1 MELEAI
7 GALDRGGDIEK
18 ELLKANLETNLKAK
32 TEDYGDNLIV
42 DYAGYKF
49 LIEQDGNVMF
59 WDGEATVANAPKLT
73 KGMIPVK
80 YNVTS
85 QKWQICLQND
95 EEWYSYTQEDKK
107 WANVMLCD
115 GKYNEST
122 AVGTEVAEEDLGSMF
137 VWIPR
142 FSYKITK
149 GYHQN
154 SGELNVQWVSGKSY
168 SYVNE
173 TGELKK
179 ARNGNDDGVI
189 TSSGYTDYVVHP
201 AFTDGSSNQ
210 YSNGEWRQE
219 ITGLWVAKFQ
229 AGIHTTDNDTS
240 KRVAEVNNFYYPI
253 FKGRKY
259 GYNYVTVSEAYKLS
273 LGLSNKENPYGLT
286 ANSNSHLMKNSEWGA
301 AAYLSI
307 SQYGY
312 SNGSSNNEKYKNN
325 LSIVS
330 GSNMTAS
337 PVTNPNNSSWK
348 ITGITGYSATSGK
361 AAENVMTYTST
372 TDFTDSVTGT
382 NGTSYAWNNVEN
394 GKDTGHGT
402 KSSTTGNIY
411 GIYDMGGCLSDYIST
426 YVNAEGVTYLTT
438 YGGAF
443 ANGQS
448 TYLATAYPYN
458 PTTADY
464 KDFNSAYPGFSKI
477 FGDAIYEVSSDV
489 GETNA
494 WFGQALENDAG
505 IGEVFFPRGGVWYTR
520 CKSCR
525 ASAACMTLMGVLVM
539 ILAFVACS

>member
-1 MELEAI
+1 MEAI
-7 GALDRGGDIEK
+7 GVLDRNGNIEK
-18 ELLKANLETNLKAK
+18 ELLKTNLETNLKAE

-42 DYAGYKF
+42 EYAGYKF
-49 LIEQDGNVMF
+49 LVEQDGNVIF
-59 WDGEATVANAPKLT
+59 WDGGATVANAPKLT

-85 QKWQICLQND
+85 QKWVICSQND
-95 EEWYSYTQEDKK
+95 EGWYSYTQEDKK

-168 SYVNE
+168 SYVDE

-179 ARNGNDDGVI
+179 AKNGNDEGVI
-189 TSSGYTDYVVHP
+189 TTSGYTDYVVHP
-201 AFTDGSSNQ
+201 AFTDGSSNE

-219 ITGLWVAKFQ
+219 ITGIWVAKFQ
-229 AGIHTTDNDTS
+229 AGIHTTDKDTN
-240 KRVAEVNNFYYPI
+240 KRVAEVNNYYYPV

-259 GYNYVTVSEAYKLS
+259 GYSYVTVSEAYKLS
-273 LGLSNKENPYGLT
+273 QNLGSAQNPYGLT
-286 ANSNSHLMKNSEWGA
+286 ITSNSHLMKNSEWGA

-325 LSIVS
+325 LSIAS
-330 GSNMTAS
+330 ASNVAVS
-337 PVTNPNNSSWK
+337 PVSHPNNSGWK
-348 ITGITGYSATSGK
+348 IAGITGYSATSGK
-361 AAENVMTYTST
+361 AAENVMTFTST

-382 NGTSYAWNNVEN
+382 NGTSYAWNNVET
-394 GKDTGHGT
+394 GKDVGNGT

-411 GIYDMGGCLSDYIST
+411 GIYDMGGCLADYISA
-426 YVNAEGVTYLTT
+426 YVNAEGVSYLTT

-443 ANGQS
+443 ANGKS

-458 PTTADY
+458 PTTTDY

-489 GETNA
+489 GGTNA
-494 WFGQALENDAG
+494 WFGQTLENDTST
-505 IGEVFFPRGGVWYTR
+505 GEVFFPRGGTWTTTGYV
-520 CKSCR
+520 
-525 ASAACMTLMGVLVM
+525 GLVR
-539 ILAFVACS
+539 LD

>member
-240 KRVAEVNNFYYPI
+240 KRVAEVNNYYYPI

-361 AAENVMTYTST
+361 AAENVMTFTVPA
-372 TDFTDSVTGT
+372 DFTDSVTGT
-382 NGTSYAWNNVEN
+382 NGISYAWNNVEN
-394 GKDTGHGT
+394 GKNTGHGT

-411 GIYDMGGCLSDYIST
+411 GIYDMGGCLSEYTSI
-426 YVNAEGVTYLTT
+426 YLNAEGVSYLTT
-438 YGGAF
+438 NGGAF
-443 ANGQS
+443 ANGKS

-458 PTTADY
+458 PTTLDY
-464 KDFNSAYPGFSKI
+464 KEFISAYPGFSKI

-494 WFGQALENDAG
+494 WFEQALDADTDASE
-505 IGEVFFPRGGVWYTR
+505 IFFLRGGDWWA
-520 CKSCR
+520 
-525 ASAACMTLMGVLVM
+525 ASRVGL
-539 ILAFVACS
+539 IRIN